1 MDQKTKDAYMRD
13 RKQSN
18 NVLKQEFKDFYCL
31 FAQKE
36 LDIKN
41 NLSKIYHWFKLF
53 ILFRCI
59 KIGGIPE
66 HYDKELSENES
77 ELKKIRITK
86 FFSLETDN
94 ATIAPLDGEL
104 DNERYI
110 YILKNFMH

>member
-1 MDQKTKDAYMRD
+1 MVQT
-13 RKQSN
+13 
-18 NVLKQEFKDFYCL
+18 
-31 FAQKE
+31 
-36 LDIKN
+36 
-41 NLSKIYHWFKLF
+41 F

-104 DNERYI
+104 DNERSI
-110 YILKNFMH
+110 YIKKILCINMEYHIRKRYV